1 MEGEEEKEKKKK
13 KREKKKEE
21 KEKLAQQGTE
31 CPDGTVPR
39 CEPQNE
45 TRLLCSLKIPVG
57 AGEVA
62 PRGKGSIPRK

>member
-62 PRGKGSIPRK
+62 PREKGSIPRK